1 MVAIF
6 TLRTYCIY
14 ECNIWIASVVG
25 ILALGDVAMKIV
37 HMLALSML
45 MKDETDKISNSFA
58 RRGQCLSFY
67 RIASEV
73 AIQ

>member
-1 MVAIF
+1 MIG
-6 TLRTYCIY
+6 T
-14 ECNIWIASVVG
+14 
-25 ILALGDVAMKIV
+25 LALGDVAMKIV

-45 MKDETDKISNSFA
+45 MKDETDEISNSFA
-58 RRGQCLSFY
+58 RRGQRLSFY

>member
-25 ILALGDVAMKIV
+25 ILALGDVAMKI
-37 HMLALSML
+37 
-45 MKDETDKISNSFA
+45 
-58 RRGQCLSFY
+58 Y
-67 RIASEV
+67 RIALRDVDNASPST
-73 AIQ
+73 A